1 MSKLLGN
8 CGYRIW
14 KEMELIP
21 VEAIKKLKPDNIS
34 LHQLFEWSSLDIE
47 LRNLELMASAS
58 CDGFEQTIKR
68 DYLYNIA
75 RIIVSIGEEA
85 ADNVGSD
92 YHGLIVLRSNG
103 ILVPTFN
110 LYRSKGL

>member
-58 CDGFEQTIKR
+58 CDGFEQTSKR
-68 DYLYNIA
+68 DDLYNIA
-75 RIIVSIGEEA
+75 KRIVSIGELLA
-85 ADNVGSD
+85 NQTCSD
-92 YHGLIVLRSNG
+92 YHGLLVVQNNG
-103 ILVPTFN
+103 ILVPT
-110 LYRSKGL
+110 